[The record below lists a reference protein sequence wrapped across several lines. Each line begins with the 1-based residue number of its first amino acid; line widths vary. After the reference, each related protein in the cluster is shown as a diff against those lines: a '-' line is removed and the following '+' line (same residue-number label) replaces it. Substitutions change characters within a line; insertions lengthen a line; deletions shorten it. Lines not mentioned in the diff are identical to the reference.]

1 MQTYVN
7 SCNLEYF
14 LGHRSQT
21 CSSSDERLSSGEEA
35 WVPVL
40 GYWVAVLGLLVV
52 LEGEWVVSESGA
64 FCNVDCMGF
73 MSPKSGIGVSV

>member
-1 MQTYVN
+1 MQAYLN
-7 SCNLEYF
+7 SCSLEYF

-21 CSSSDERLSSGEEA
+21 CSSSDEMLSSGEEA

-52 LEGEWVVSESGA
+52 LEGALVISESGA
-64 FCNVDCMGF
+64 SWSVGCMEF
-73 MSPKSGIGVSV
+73 MSPKCDIGVSV